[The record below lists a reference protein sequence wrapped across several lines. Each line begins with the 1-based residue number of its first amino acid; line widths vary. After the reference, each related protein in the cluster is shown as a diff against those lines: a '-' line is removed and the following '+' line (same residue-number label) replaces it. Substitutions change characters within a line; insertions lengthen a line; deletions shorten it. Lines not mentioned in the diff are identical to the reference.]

1 MVSLY
6 SRFVSVLSISSDEL
20 KTLIY
25 LMNKNYGVGSA
36 NNIGVKLK
44 IKKKL
49 PSSNFKTRKD
59 FLEQLRIAIMT
70 GRRRMD
76 MFYL

>member
-1 MVSLY
+1 M
-6 SRFVSVLSISSDEL
+6 

-36 NNIGVKLK
+36 NKIGVTLRL
-44 IKKKL
+44 KKKS
-49 PSSNFKTRKD
+49 PSNNFKTKKD

-70 GRRRMD
+70 ERRRRMD
-76 MFYL
+76 RFYK

>member
-1 MVSLY
+1 M
-6 SRFVSVLSISSDEL
+6 SSDEL

-36 NNIGVKLK
+36 NNIGVTLK
-44 IKKKL
+44 INKKL
-49 PSSNFKTRKD
+49 PSNLKTRKD
-59 FLEQLRIAIMT
+59 FLEQLRIAILT

-76 MFYL
+76 LFY

>member
-1 MVSLY
+1 M
-6 SRFVSVLSISSDEL
+6 

-36 NNIGVKLK
+36 NNIGVTLRL
-44 IKKKL
+44 KKKL
-49 PSSNFKTRKD
+49 PSNNFKTKKD

-70 GRRRMD
+70 ERRRRMD
-76 MFYL
+76 MFYK